1 MRLLPSLRD
10 IILQAAKRT
19 QVKKYLKFSKV
30 RVASETRPVS
40 IDS

>member
-19 QVKKYLKFSKV
+19 QGKEYLKFSEV
-30 RVASETRPVS
+30 RAASETRPVP

>member
-19 QVKKYLKFSKV
+19 LVKKYLKFSKV
-30 RVASETRPVS
+30 RAASETRPVS